1 MTDRDARVGM
11 DPSGR
16 RWRLDRRR
24 RNLTGLELRPRSS
37 RLAMLVVAFVVVG
50 VGLLSSTAS
59 AHSGKQS
66 YLYLSTFDDG
76 VEGRVE
82 IPAVD
87 LGPAIGVDLVGFPG
101 GLAAG
106 VAAERAAIEE
116 YVARHMSLAD
126 EDGSWPIDYGQLRV
140 LGTENG
146 PYVVLPYVIDEDFDT
161 APRAFTVGFD
171 AIIESDPE
179 KDALLIIEDDWRGA
193 VFDNGSEP
201 LIGFSTG
208 LTVQEVVL
216 EDEGTLSSM
225 AAIRGLG
232 SDAVRNGIDMM
243 LTVAALTLPVI
254 LLPAGRSRSE
264 VATTGELARR
274 AGRMFAP
281 FAVTVAVGSLAA
293 GLGVIDLP
301 DRLVGVAVAIMLGA
315 LALYAGVARYR
326 PAVRAA
332 DVWLAALAGLA
343 VGLELGR
350 MFIFYGL
357 DRSRPLTGW
366 IAFLIGALIAMALV
380 AVFVGLPLYL
390 LRRTRFATS
399 LLIVLAV
406 VLAGYALAW
415 TGERLLDTDWPIEE
429 VANPFRVWP
438 RNAWFVAL
446 AVALA
451 ATVRAIESRAGR
463 LRPIGSDVAAA
474 EMPEAE
480 SVTVG

>member
-1 MTDRDARVGM
+1 MTGRCAGFGM
-11 DPSGR
+11 SPSR
-16 RWRLDRRR
+16 HAWCLDRRSR
-24 RNLTGLELRPRSS
+24 SLTGLELRPRSPH
-37 RLAMLVVAFVVVG
+37 LALLVVAFVVAG
-50 VGLLSSTAS
+50 LGLLSSPAS

-66 YLYLSTFDDG
+66 YLYLSIFDDG

-106 VAAERAAIEE
+106 VAAERAAIDR
-116 YVARHMSLAD
+116 YVAEHLSLAD
-126 EDGSWPIDYGQLRV
+126 EDGPWSIDYGRLRV
-140 LGTENG
+140 LATENG
-146 PYVVLPYVIDEDFDT
+146 PYVVLPYVIDQDFDT
-161 APRAFTVGFD
+161 APRVFTVGFD
-171 AIIESDPE
+171 VIIESNPE
-179 KDALLIIEDDWRGA
+179 KDALLIVEDDWRGA

-208 LTVQEVVL
+208 LTVQEVDL
-216 EDEGTLSSM
+216 DDAGTLSSM
-225 AAIRGLG
+225 VAIRGLG

-243 LTVAALTLPVI
+243 LVVAALVLPIV

-264 VATTGELARR
+264 IATTGELAGR

-281 FAVTVAVGSLAA
+281 FAVTVAVGSLVA

-315 LALYAGVARYR
+315 LALYSGVARYR

-343 VGLELGR
+343 VGMELGR
-350 MFIFYGL
+350 VFIFYGL

-366 IAFLIGALIAMALV
+366 IAFLLGALIAMALI

-390 LRRTRFATS
+390 LRRTRFATGV
-399 LLIVLAV
+399 LIVLAV
-406 VLAGYALAW
+406 VLGGYALAW

-446 AVALA
+446 AIALA
-451 ATVRAIESRAGR
+451 AMVRAIESRAGR
-463 LRPIGSDVAAA
+463 LRSVGSDATETVAPA
-474 EMPEAE
+474 AE
-480 SVTVG
+480 SVAVG

>member
-1 MTDRDARVGM
+1 MTAEVGLAQGACRRHRRTG
-11 DPSGR
+11 PS
-16 RWRLDRRR
+16 
-24 RNLTGLELRPRSS
+24 LTGLEH
-37 RLAMLVVAFVVVG
+37 RLHPSHLALLVAIVVAG
-50 VGLLSSTAS
+50 LGLLSSPAS

-66 YLYLSTFDDG
+66 YLYLSVFDDG
-76 VEGRVE
+76 AEGRVE

-87 LGPAIGVDLVGFPG
+87 LGPAIGVDLVGVPG
-101 GLAAG
+101 GLASG
-106 VAAERAAIEE
+106 VIAERAAIEE
-116 YVARHMSLAD
+116 YVDGHMSLAG
-126 EDGSWPIDYGQLRV
+126 DGGTWSIDYGPPSV
-140 LGTENG
+140 LPTENG
-146 PYVVLPYVIDEDFDT
+146 PYVVLPYVVDENFDA
-161 APRAFTVGFD
+161 APRTFIVGFD
-171 AIIESDPE
+171 VIIESDPE

-216 EDEGTLSSM
+216 EDAGTLSSM

-243 LTVAALTLPVI
+243 LVVAALALPVV
-254 LLPAGRSRSE
+254 LLPSARSRSE

-281 FAVTVAVGSLAA
+281 FAVTVAVGSLAT
-293 GLGVIDLP
+293 GLGVIDPP

-315 LALYAGVARYR
+315 LALYAVLARYA
-326 PAVRAA
+326 PAVRTVG
-332 DVWLAALAGLA
+332 VWLAALAGLA
-343 VGLELGR
+343 VGLELGGV
-350 MFIFYGL
+350 FVFYGL

-390 LRRTRFATS
+390 LRRTRFATV
-399 LLIVLAV
+399 VLVVVAV

-415 TGERLLDTDWPIEE
+415 TGERVLDTDWPIEE
-429 VANPFRVWP
+429 VANPLRVWP

-446 AVALA
+446 AIALA
-451 ATVRAIESRAGR
+451 AAARAIESHAGR
-463 LRPIGSDVAAA
+463 LRPVG
-474 EMPEAE
+474 PEATDTVAPAVE
-480 SVTVG
+480 SVPVG